1 MTALLARVLGRMP
14 IGWLQLTHNRSRLAA
29 ALAGIAFANILVFV
43 QLGILGALNESIVS
57 TYRVF
62 DGDIMISSSSTNTL
76 SDGANVPRVHMF
88 EALAVPGVQS
98 ASPVMIGAI
107 PWSHADG
114 TQTSF
119 QVIGV
124 VPSASD
130 FYAPPLGRKIEQL
143 SLPGSALID
152 VATRGADREALE
164 AVSPSSPL
172 PMELSARWMQ
182 AVDTLHIGGGF
193 AADGTLVV
201 SDQTFLRLFSRR
213 SSGAPDHVLVKVEP
227 GVHPQV
233 VVQRLR
239 EALGDAGLK
248 IRTVQDAAADD
259 QRYQT
264 TQKPTGLIFG
274 FGVIMGVIV
283 GIIIVYQILSTD
295 VADHLREYATF
306 KAMGYPQSFF
316 VAIIL
321 EEAIVLAVLGFIPGL
336 GVGWGLC
343 GLLAKATGL
352 PVTMVLSR
360 AVLVLLGTAAACTLS
375 GALATRRLAGSDPA
389 DLF

>member
-1 MTALLARVLGRMP
+1 MTALLSRLLGRMP

-57 TYRVF
+57 SYRIF
-62 DGDIMISSSSTNTL
+62 DADIMISASDTNTL
-76 SDGANVPRVHMF
+76 SDGSNVPAVHMF
-88 EALAVPGVQS
+88 EALAVPGVRS
-98 ASPVMIGAI
+98 ASPVMIGNI
-107 PWSHADG
+107 PWAHEDG
-114 TQTSF
+114 TQTNF
-119 QVIGV
+119 QIIGV
-124 VPSASD
+124 APTASS
-130 FYAPPLGRKIEQL
+130 FYAPQLAPKLEQL

-152 VATRGADREALE
+152 VATRGVDRETLQ
-164 AVSPSSPL
+164 AVSPTHPL
-172 PMELSARWMQ
+172 PLELSGRRMQ
-182 AVDTLHIGGGF
+182 AVDTLYVGGGF
-193 AADGTLVV
+193 SADGTLVV
-201 SDQTFLRLFSRR
+201 SDQTFLRLFGQR
-213 SSGAPDHVLVKVEP
+213 SSGAPDHVLIEVED
-227 GVHPQV
+227 GVHPKV

-239 EALGDAGLK
+239 EALGDTELQ
-248 IRTVQDAAADD
+248 IRTVHDAAADD

-264 TQKPTGLIFG
+264 TRRPTGLIFG

-316 VAIIL
+316 IAIL
-321 EEAIVLAVLGFIPGL
+321 FEEAIVLAVLGFIPGL

-343 GLLAKATGL
+343 ALLAKATGL
-352 PVTMVLSR
+352 PVMMVLSR
-360 AVLVLLGTAAACTLS
+360 AVIVLLGTAAACILS